1 MKLQK
6 RGYQHYYINQED
18 VPKDLGAD
26 TAIIYETPS
35 RIYGYDD
42 LFSLATM
49 NIKGINYQNINKEN
63 LTHNL
68 VFCWKQIENLKRE
81 LASEKIKNEI
91 LTKRLAD
98 YNIQTSLTPEEIEEY
113 EFMLSEILTREIK
126 KITDEPSVINLKEEI
141 TNRVRAELTKVEYET
156 KNSYKYNIVR
166 INNALKYND
175 ILLDNVMNG
184 KSRDLSIKDRA
195 KVILD
200 IQKANRDNIIQLKEI
215 CKELGINFKDTQN
228 PQIENENVTPE
239 NQNNNSQS
247 SKIDLGSFL
256 NLNK

>member
-1 MKLQK
+1 
-6 RGYQHYYINQED
+6 
-18 VPKDLGAD
+18 
-26 TAIIYETPS
+26 
-35 RIYGYDD
+35 
-42 LFSLATM
+42 
-49 NIKGINYQNINKEN
+49 
-63 LTHNL
+63 
-68 VFCWKQIENLKRE
+68 
-81 LASEKIKNEI
+81 
-91 LTKRLAD
+91 
-98 YNIQTSLTPEEIEEY
+98 
-113 EFMLSEILTREIK
+113 
-126 KITDEPSVINLKEEI
+126 
-141 TNRVRAELTKVEYET
+141 
-156 KNSYKYNIVR
+156 
-166 INNALKYND
+166 
-175 ILLDNVMNG
+175 MNG

>member
-1 MKLQK
+1 ML
-6 RGYQHYYINQED
+6 
-18 VPKDLGAD
+18 P
-26 TAIIYETPS
+26 
-35 RIYGYDD
+35 YDWGSD

-141 TNRVRAELTKVEYET
+141 TNRERAELAKVE
-156 KNSYKYNIVR
+156 
-166 INNALKYND
+166 
-175 ILLDNVMNG
+175 
-184 KSRDLSIKDRA
+184 
-195 KVILD
+195 
-200 IQKANRDNIIQLKEI
+200 
-215 CKELGINFKDTQN
+215 
-228 PQIENENVTPE
+228 
-239 NQNNNSQS
+239 
-247 SKIDLGSFL
+247 
-256 NLNK
+256 